1 MVRNQFLELFPAHI
15 FELLKENY
23 CQYPKQVLKS
33 KVLSS
38 VIVIVVA
45 IFFKLPKVE
54 LFLNLFKGTT
64 LK

>member
-23 CQYPKQVLKS
+23 HWYPNQVLKP

-38 VIVIVVA
+38 VIVIIVAA
-45 IFFKLPKVE
+45 IFFKPSKVE
-54 LFLNLFKGTT
+54 LSLNLFT
-64 LK
+64 LT